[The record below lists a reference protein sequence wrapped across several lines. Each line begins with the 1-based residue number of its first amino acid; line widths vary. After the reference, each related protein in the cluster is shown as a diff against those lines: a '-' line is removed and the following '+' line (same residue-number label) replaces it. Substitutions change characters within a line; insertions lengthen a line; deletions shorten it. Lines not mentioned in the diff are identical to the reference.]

1 LLKKYMALILSIIA
15 LAAIIAAAYAVYS
28 RYGGVTFSPPK
39 LGAPVP
45 DQAAGEEGP
54 AGNDLS
60 ESSTV
65 SGENSTDSREGGG
78 ESVDSRDSAGNGA
91 NEGGGESVD
100 NRDSAGGGANAG
112 SGESTGGSESAEN
125 DPADDSKVMV
135 PDFTLKDLDG
145 NKVSL
150 SDYRDKIVI
159 LNFWATWCVYCGEE
173 ILGLNGLD
181 RELQKA
187 GDAVVLAVNA
197 EEPYDKV
204 REYITDKEIDLTVL
218 LDEDGDVSTG
228 IFGVVG
234 FPTTFIVNKDGSL
247 YAYIPGMIGID
258 TMRELIDKAR
268 NGKPLHDAN

>member
-1 LLKKYMALILSIIA
+1 MKKYMALILSIIA

-65 SGENSTDSREGGG
+65 SGENSTDSR
-78 ESVDSRDSAGNGA
+78 
-91 NEGGGESVD
+91 EGGGESVD